1 MIKTAGKHVHGKGC
15 MVAIS
20 CTSNMPHYMVYQR
33 MIDLVTAPIRE
44 LHKPVPHPYQEDLQL
59 CSHCGNEVDGSWL
72 YPCPTI
78 KLLDEEINNNQQT
91 SQKERK
97 S

>member
-20 CTSNMPHYMVYQR
+20 CTSSMPHYMVYQR
-33 MIDLVTAPIRE
+33 MIDLVTQPIRE
-44 LHKPVPHPYQEDLQL
+44 LHKPISHPYQEELQL
-59 CSHCGNEVDGSWL
+59 CSHCGNEVDGSWI

-78 KLLDEEINNNQQT
+78 KALDGEQE
-91 SQKERK
+91 
-97 S
+97 